1 MSEVESPFFP
11 QFSLENEAEL
21 DTAFRLITE
30 RTDRRSLV
38 GGLEDVLRQRGI
50 VPGRSLVMACGKGG
64 FAVVA
69 MNALLLES
77 LTPSQGAADYLPR
90 IHRLAA
96 RLVEFY
102 EFSPDWLPPRMLFRE
117 ALALTVRRRQVIQQI
132 ERQSGASPQLPGILD
147 RAAAGLATVA
157 DAFLVPDASIDEL
170 LGTVPTE
177 VLASA

>member
-1 MSEVESPFFP
+1 MSEIEPLFFP
-11 QFSLENEAEL
+11 QFHLESDSDIDA
-21 DTAFRLITE
+21 AFRLITE

-38 GGLEDVLRQRGI
+38 SRLEDVLRQRGI

-64 FAVVA
+64 FAAVA

-77 LTPSQGAADYLPR
+77 LTPSWGVADYLPR

-102 EFSPDWLPPRMLFRE
+102 GFLPDWLPPRMLFRE

-132 ERQSGASPQLPGILD
+132 ERQSGTSPQLSGILD
-147 RAAAGLATVA
+147 RAGAGLAAVA
-157 DAFLVPDASIDEL
+157 DAFLLPDDRVGEL
-170 LGTVPTE
+170 MEGMTQH
-177 VLASA
+177 

>member
-1 MSEVESPFFP
+1 VSEAESPFFP
-11 QFSLENEAEL
+11 RFSLANDAAV
-21 DTAFRLITE
+21 DAAFRLITE

-38 GGLEDVLRQRGI
+38 GRLEDVLRQRGI
-50 VPGRSLVMACGKGG
+50 VPGRSPVMACGKGG

-77 LTPSQGAADYLPR
+77 LTPSRGVADYLPR

-102 EFSPDWLPPRMLFRE
+102 GFPPDWLPPRMLVRE

-132 ERQSGASPQLPGILD
+132 ERQLGNSPQLSGILD
-147 RAAAGLATVA
+147 RAAAGIATVA
-157 DAFLVPDASIDEL
+157 DAFLVPDARIDEL
-170 LGTVPTE
+170 FRQSE
-177 VLASA
+177 Q